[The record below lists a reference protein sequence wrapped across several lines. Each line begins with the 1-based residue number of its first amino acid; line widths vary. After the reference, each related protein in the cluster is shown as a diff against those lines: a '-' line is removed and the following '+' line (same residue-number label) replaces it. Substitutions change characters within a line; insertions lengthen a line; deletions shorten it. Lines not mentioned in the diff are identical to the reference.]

1 MIKGRYI
8 GLEELSH
15 FDKFA
20 HNFNSWKF
28 FEFPNTLR
36 GLDLLIHH
44 SFV

>member
-1 MIKGRYI
+1 M

-28 FEFPNTLR
+28 FELNTLR

-44 SFV
+44 SFI